1 MPVMT
6 TSNATSAAPSAR
18 VEFQALQVHGLLE
31 HAARVHSNK
40 RVTSL
45 DATGKVHETSYA
57 DLAQQAQRIS
67 YELRSHGLATGD
79 PIVNLGLSSTEQLAW
94 LYGALRI
101 GLVTH
106 LLNPL
111 HEAGHLAAIAQSNR
125 FKAVLYDAATQ
136 DLARVLPCDAPRWPM
151 VRPASGEL
159 LAAQRIEETH
169 PSFVCYTSGTTG
181 APKSAMYTHR
191 STVLHA
197 WACALPDALGVS
209 RVDRVMPL
217 MQVFHASAWG
227 APFVCPLVGA
237 DLLMVP
243 PSRDPAQWYQWIEEQ
258 GATILGAVS
267 AHWLALSAYMQAKG
281 LKFTTLRKTIVGGTR
296 LPSQVADFISHGLGV
311 EVRHA
316 WGMTETS
323 PLATIEVHQPM
334 RPLLHGRPVFGV
346 ECDVGA
352 DADCPLGSGELRV
365 RGHWIAQR
373 ADEPGGWLSSGDRA
387 LWSDDGRLQVVDRM
401 LESLRPAQTG
411 GVVVSAAEV
420 EHMCRIPGVRD
431 VALVKLP
438 DEESAVAL
446 ILTDEADPAACI
458 QALEWRLVA
467 AYQGWR
473 PRHFVQVREFPYTA
487 SAKVKKQQLAELLAR
502 EIAVGR
508 SAA

>member
-1 MPVMT
+1 MT
-6 TSNATSAAPSAR
+6 TSHALSAAVSAK
-18 VEFQALQVHGLLE
+18 VEFQALQVHALLE
-31 HAARVHSNK
+31 HAARVHADK

-45 DATGKVHETSYA
+45 DATGTVRETSYA
-57 DLAQQAQRIS
+57 DLAQQADRIS
-67 YELRSHGLATGD
+67 YELRSHGLAAGD
-79 PIVNLGLSSTEQLAW
+79 AIVNLGFSSAEQLAW
-94 LYGALRI
+94 LYGALRL

-111 HEAGHLAAIAQSNR
+111 HEAAHLAAIVQSNR

-151 VRPASGEL
+151 VTPASGAL
-159 LAAQRIEETH
+159 LGAQRVEETW

-181 APKSAMYTHR
+181 VPKSALYTHR

-209 RVDRVMPL
+209 RADRVMPL
-217 MQVFHASAWG
+217 MQTFHASAWG

-237 DLLMVP
+237 DLLLVP
-243 PSRDPAQWYQWIEEQ
+243 PSRDPAQWYQWIEGQ

-267 AHWLALSAYMQAKG
+267 AHWLALAAYMQAQG

-296 LPSQVADFISHGLGV
+296 LPSAVADFISHGLGV

-323 PLATIEVHQPM
+323 PLATIEVHQPA

-346 ECDVGA
+346 ECDVSTE
-352 DADCPLGSGELRV
+352 ADCPLGSGELKV

-373 ADEPGGWLSSGDRA
+373 AEEPGGWLCSGDRA
-387 LWSDDGRLQVVDRM
+387 LWNGDGRLQVVDRM
-401 LESLRPAQTG
+401 VESLRPAQTG
-411 GVVVSAAEV
+411 GVVVSASEV
-420 EHMCRIPGVRD
+420 EHLCRIPGVRD
-431 VALVKLP
+431 VALVKLA
-438 DEESAVAL
+438 DEAPAIAL
-446 ILTDEADPAACI
+446 ILAEGADPAACI
-458 QALEWRLVA
+458 EALERRLA
-467 AYQGWR
+467 GAYQGWR

-487 SAKVKKQQLAELLAR
+487 SAKVKKQQLADLLAR
-502 EIAVGR
+502 EISAGR
-508 SAA
+508 PAA